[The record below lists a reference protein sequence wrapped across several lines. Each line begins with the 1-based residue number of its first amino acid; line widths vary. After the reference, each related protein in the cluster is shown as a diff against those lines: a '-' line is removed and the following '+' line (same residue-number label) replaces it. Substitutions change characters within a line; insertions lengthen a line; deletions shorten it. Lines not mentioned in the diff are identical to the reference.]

1 MHEQID
7 WLDDCLPALTTLLAL
22 EPQFNLILLS
32 AVWMHLTKPQ
42 RATPWVLCPSC
53 LLRRRAGHKRHSHA
67 EERHA
72 RGIFPVSTAELEQLA
87 STRGLAIKSVTQRED
102 QYGRNHV
109 SWETVVLVPARDFML

>member
-1 MHEQID
+1 M
-7 WLDDCLPALTTLLAL
+7 PALTTLLAL
-22 EPQFNLILLS
+22 KPQFNLILLS
-32 AVWMHLTKPQ
+32 AVWMHLYESQ
-42 RATPWVLCPSC
+42 RGPALSVLSE
-53 LLRRRAGHKRHSHA
+53 LLASDGVLVISLRHSHA

-109 SWETVVLVPARDFML
+109 SWETVVLVQARDPHAV